1 MISYCGC
8 GTRAPRGVGAGG
20 SAAAGRRRPGCVREP
35 RAPGAGRAWRAP
47 RQSQWARRRHRYQR
61 SARADHGSA
70 ARDRPAGGAG
80 AGMGGWPECS
90 RQASPGLRALGAVA
104 VAVGPGRDG
113 ARMHELEADR
123 AYA

>member
-1 MISYCGC
+1 M
-8 GTRAPRGVGAGG
+8 GVRTGPAHDQLLQLRHVR
-20 SAAAGRRRPGCVREP
+20 AAGCWRGRE
-35 RAPGAGRAWRAP
+35 RCRGAPARAGRAWRAP

-70 ARDRPAGGAG
+70 ARGRPAGGAG